1 MTQPPGW
8 PPQGGYG
15 PPPPPQPPPQY
26 PGPYTAPV
34 PNYGAPYGTYP
45 PPPPAPPGRNRAAI
59 VVASV
64 VAAVVLIGGGVYLAT
79 NNGDSAGN
87 DTKPLADKSTSA
99 PPSESASTEDTAD
112 PSSDETGDGTV
123 TPPATGVVGQWQD
136 DTDKTLTVGTEYTS
150 GDYVGDCPLSYID
163 PGGKGIL
170 TGMGTDRSDGSFR
183 MVLKPMSTESSSGDG
198 YISATVTRS
207 GDSVDITWD
216 DGGTDT
222 LAYVGE

>member
-15 PPPPPQPPPQY
+15 PPPPPPPQQPPRY
-26 PGPYTAPV
+26 PGSYGPPPV
-34 PNYGAPYGTYP
+34 PNYGVPYGTYP
-45 PPPPAPPGRNRAAI
+45 PPPPTPPGRNRAAI

-64 VAAVVLIGGGVYLAT
+64 VAAVVLIGGGVYFGT
-79 NNGDSAGN
+79 NNGDGGAN
-87 DTKPLADKSTSA
+87 DSKPLADKNTSA
-99 PPSESASTEDTAD
+99 PPSESASTADTVD
-112 PSSDETGDGTV
+112 PSSDVTV
-123 TPPATGVVGQWQD
+123 APPATGVVGQWQD
-136 DTDKTLTVGTEYTS
+136 ETDKTLTIGAEYTS
-150 GDYVGDCPLSYID
+150 GDYVGDYPLSYID

-183 MVLKPMSTESSSGDG
+183 MVLKSMSTESSSGDG

-216 DGGTDT
+216 DGGIDT